1 MKWKLVVFSN
11 DSEEHS
17 YPTTHTT
24 PEKTIESYR
33 RIVDD
38 IVGDPDNAQIV
49 WDDLS
54 RVGARYSEWSYVTFV
69 LISWEE

>member
-17 YPTTHTT
+17 YSTTHTT